1 MKPAPGSPPRVGE
14 GPGEGEPD
22 TIDYVPVLDAIVLSR
37 LDPGDLLGLEL
48 HFLDAVGARD
58 CRPLLI
64 IYSLAGRLIAIGR
77 YHLYG
82 GPAHRDG
89 LAAYRRLTGGRVA
102 GAGEGSLG
110 VALIL
115 PNRSALLGERDSR
128 LKPDQVMNRYARG
141 VMNGLRTLGLDCFY
155 PGRDAIT
162 LDHRELAM
170 CSFETNADGV
180 LLFELMLAVNR
191 GMEDLVH
198 DLERFDPD
206 GSLACA
212 MYDRAN
218 ATKLVRELGRDVTVT
233 ELTDAI
239 EGGYA
244 AALGE
249 IERRELTAAERS
261 AGEQRG
267 AALMDAGW
275 LHDRRPDAAFDR
287 VSRISAQ
294 LGVVEARLAL
304 DRGGVAIDRAMLTGD
319 FLANSAGLRQF
330 ERELAGQRFDLSA
343 VSTAAIR
350 TLANDTNYI
359 LGLGEL
365 ANLVKLVMKAA

>member
-1 MKPAPGSPPRVGE
+1 
-14 GPGEGEPD
+14 
-22 TIDYVPVLDAIVLSR
+22 VPVLDAITLSR

-48 HFLDAVGARD
+48 HFLDAVAARA
-58 CRPLLI
+58 CRPVLI
-64 IYSLAGRLIAIGR
+64 IYSLAGRLIALGR
-77 YHLYG
+77 YHLYA

-102 GAGEGSLG
+102 GAGEGWLG

-115 PNRSALLGERDSR
+115 PSRSALLGERDSR

-162 LDHRELAM
+162 LNHREIAM
-170 CSFETNADGV
+170 CSFETNAGGV

-206 GSLACA
+206 GALACA

-218 ATKLVRELGRDVTVT
+218 ATKLVRELGHDITVT
-233 ELTDAI
+233 DLSGAI
-239 EGGYA
+239 ESGYA
-244 AALGE
+244 ATLGE

-261 AGEQRG
+261 ASEQRR
-267 AALMDAGW
+267 AALMDSGW
-275 LHDRRPDAAFDR
+275 LHDRKPDAALDR
-287 VSRISAQ
+287 VSRTSAQ
-294 LGVVEARLAL
+294 LGLVEAHLAL
-304 DRGGVAIDRAMLTGD
+304 TSDGTGDGSTHGITIASAMLTGD

-330 ERELAGQRFDLSA
+330 ESELAGRPFDLPT

-350 TLANDTNYI
+350 TFANDTNYI